1 MTDSTESR
9 TDDGSVRT
17 VERDRHRNG
26 RRDGGHETV
35 NELAGEE
42 LVIEYPSGDEPV
54 VNGESIRVTPGA
66 VTALVGP
73 NGSGKSTLL
82 KGLADQLGLDSG
94 TVRLDGTA
102 VQELSTKELARKL
115 GLLSQENVSPDGI
128 TVVKLVEHG
137 RYPHRGFFRLAYGGG
152 PGSDRPRDLACGDFT
167 PARAR
172 YRRSQRRAK
181 TQLVWIAMV
190 LAQETGVL
198 LLDEPTTFLDLHHQL
213 EVMAIVEAL
222 RDGSDVTVVLVLYDI
237 DQAARYADH
246 MVALKEGAVYARGSP
261 EEEVTEALLA
271 DVFGID
277 AQVERT
283 ERGPRITPIRAVHT
297 DEAVRTVEDSNGRQR
312 PYPVRSDRS

>member
-94 TVRLDGTA
+94 TVRLDGTD

-137 RYPHRGFFRLAYGGG
+137 RYPHRGFFDSLTAADREAIDRAISLAGISHLRERDIGGLSG
-152 PGSDRPRDLACGDFT
+152 GQKPNSCGSRWYSPRRPASCCST
-167 PARAR
+167 N
-172 YRRSQRRAK
+172 RRRFS
-181 TQLVWIAMV
+181 IC
-190 LAQETGVL
+190 
-198 LLDEPTTFLDLHHQL
+198 TTN
-213 EVMAIVEAL
+213 
-222 RDGSDVTVVLVLYDI
+222 S
-237 DQAARYADH
+237 
-246 MVALKEGAVYARGSP
+246 K
-261 EEEVTEALLA
+261 
-271 DVFGID
+271 
-277 AQVERT
+277 
-283 ERGPRITPIRAVHT
+283 
-297 DEAVRTVEDSNGRQR
+297 
-312 PYPVRSDRS
+312 